1 MKYDKNWL
9 IEYGKTNQVKYLF
22 FWGHQKPANGEVS
35 ASCLSQWY
43 ESPFVA
49 EGVTY
54 LTAEH
59 WMMAQKA
66 LLFNDNDAY
75 EKIIASD
82 TPGKAKAIGR
92 EVLNFDEVLWLDKRA
107 EIVLEGNLHKFG
119 QHDGMK
125 TFLLN
130 TGDRVLVEAS
140 PVDHIWGIGLSKDDA
155 RALDPNKWRGDNL
168 LGFTLMEARDKLK

>member
-1 MKYDKNWL
+1 MKYSKEWL
-9 IEYGKTNQVKYLF
+9 ISHSKNSSVKYLF
-22 FWGHQKPANGEVS
+22 FWGHQKATDGSVT
-35 ASCLSQWY
+35 ASCFSQWY
-43 ESPFVA
+43 ESPFVVD
-49 EGVTY
+49 GVTY

-66 LLFNDNDAY
+66 LLFHDTKAY
-75 EKIIASD
+75 NAVIAAD

-92 EVLNFDEVLWLDKRA
+92 EVQNFDEVLWIDKRE
-107 EIVLEGNLHKFG
+107 EIVLAGSLHKFG
-119 QHDGMK
+119 QHLPMK

-140 PVDHIWGIGLSKDDA
+140 PVDFIWGIGLSKDDA
-155 RALDPNKWRGDNL
+155 RSLDPLKWRGDNL